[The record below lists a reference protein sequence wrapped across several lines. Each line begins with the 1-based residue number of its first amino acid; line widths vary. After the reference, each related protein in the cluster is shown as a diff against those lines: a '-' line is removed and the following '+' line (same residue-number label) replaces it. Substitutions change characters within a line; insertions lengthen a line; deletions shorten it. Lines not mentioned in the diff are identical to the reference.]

1 MVWPVFLFTSP
12 TTVFHHFTFW
22 TLQQLYS
29 LQLNLASAIT
39 LMGLVAVTVDYSVSH
54 LNSCW
59 SFPRWLAW
67 CFLLLHSRA
76 TCPEIPQVKQWSH
89 SSPLPRSLQL
99 WQPQLGFFWLVTTSM
114 ASVGG
119 SAPVWFCRLT
129 ALGINSTFEVVNFWF
144 HLPDF
149 RKNLLA
155 PVWTWVPG
163 SLFPSLPGE
172 FASIYFGPFLVF
184 SCQFCGMLIL
194 LWS

>member
-29 LQLNLASAIT
+29 LQPNLASAIT
-39 LMGLVAVTVDYSVSH
+39 LMELVAVTVDYSVSH

-67 CFLLLHSRA
+67 CLLLLLHS
-76 TCPEIPQVKQWSH
+76 
-89 SSPLPRSLQL
+89 
-99 WQPQLGFFWLVTTSM
+99 
-114 ASVGG
+114 
-119 SAPVWFCRLT
+119 RLT

-149 RKNLLA
+149 RKNLSA

-163 SLFPSLPGE
+163 SLFPSLPGD
-172 FASIYFGPFLVF
+172 FSSIYFGPFLVF